1 MHASLEA
8 VLARTI
14 LATDL
19 EAGDHALARRIAG
32 ELTRYGVGALPKE
45 LFDGPSGRKLA
56 RIACEDIEGVRRM
69 QDCFTARE
77 LVVEITEEVEEP
89 APEEGGEPVK
99 RTVTRQ
105 EVRQTPP
112 RVIELAE
119 GKGMISLVLGLT
131 WPDWR
136 FVVADDDGRRRWL
149 WQRMLASFG
158 LRNVDLLPLH
168 ARIAP
173 GEWDVVLVKDVAPP
187 KAMDLAG
194 SLLAAGGNLLLW
206 QDRRH
211 AKGLRRR
218 HLDAR
223 SRPLSLAS
231 AVALESPVAVG
242 RLVARVSSA
251 GENLDSTGPGA

>member
-8 VLARTI
+8 VLARTT
-14 LATDL
+14 LASDL
-19 EAGDHALARRIAG
+19 DAGDHALARRIAG

-45 LFDGPSGRKLA
+45 LYDGPSGRKIA

-69 QDCFTARE
+69 QDCFAPRE
-77 LVVEITEEVEEP
+77 VTVEISEEVEEP
-89 APEEGGEPVK
+89 ATEEGGEPVK

-105 EVRQTPP
+105 EIRQIPP
-112 RVIELAE
+112 RVLELAE

-131 WPDWR
+131 WPDQR
-136 FVVADDDGRRRWL
+136 FMVADDDGRRRWL
-149 WQRMLASFG
+149 WQRILASLG
-158 LRNVDLLPLH
+158 VRNVELLPLDS
-168 ARIAP
+168 RIAP
-173 GEWDVVLVKDVAPP
+173 GEWDVVLIKDVAPP
-187 KAMDLAG
+187 RAMDLAG

-206 QDRRH
+206 QDRHH

-223 SRPLSLAS
+223 SRPLNLAA

-242 RLVARVSSA
+242 RLVARVNSVA
-251 GENLDSTGPGA
+251 ETLDSAGPGA